1 MPRGLMLTI
10 GGVIL
15 ALALV
20 VGGLAMYRPP
30 RALYIAVTPEPIGKP
45 AATSQGVGATSDPG
59 KEAPTAAASADT
71 ISLGDRAVTVAA
83 SVFPAQSQIAQGTPI
98 ILSFSAQGGE
108 MQQLCA
114 TVGGLLDSGLCSIRS
129 LSVGAVDDAGVHV
142 PLTADQAQ
150 TLTRVRDAGVALVV
164 AADNAVLM
172 ATTTSQQPTAAPTS
186 APPPTAAAAPTT
198 APAAA
203 SPAPQAQK
211 QAAATFVDGLPLL
224 WVAVGIVVA
233 IAAGAVVVL
242 RRRRGGPAPL
252 KSPKPATGRKFGL
265 PKSGGD
271 KAPATTTAQSPAG
284 LSLNLGSIEVQPLL
298 DDDAAIAQSAPRAIG
313 ESFTSAAATGPF
325 APTAPSTG
333 AFLSADDDLF
343 ASDVTAPSV
352 ATPAPTVFGESGRD
366 AGKPIGDDLFAFD
379 GGVAQPAAPATV
391 GASATSETATGAFLS
406 ADDDLFA
413 SDFALPPAA
422 GSDTPDMFGGGTGA
436 FLSADDDLF
445 ASDFALAP
453 PARPSAVDDVFS
465 TPTSAATG
473 AGLLDDLQPEPVVAV
488 AEPVIPRLGAPLPPA
503 RAADALPPTAALDR
517 QSALRWV
524 KRSSDQ

>member
-1 MPRGLMLTI
+1 MLTI

-30 RALYIAVTPEPIGKP
+30 RASYMAVTPEPIGKP
-45 AATSQGVGATSDPG
+45 AAAPQGVGATSDSG

-71 ISLGDRAVTVAA
+71 ITLGDRAVIVAA

-108 MQQLCA
+108 MQQLCV

-150 TLTRVRDAGVALVV
+150 TLTRVRDAGVALIV

-172 ATTTSQQPTAAPTS
+172 ATTTTKQPTAAPTI

-224 WVAVGIVVA
+224 WVAVGMVVLA

-252 KSPKPATGRKFGL
+252 KGPKPATGQKFGL
-265 PKSGGD
+265 PKLGGG
-271 KAPATTTAQSPAG
+271 KAPTTNTAPAPVG

-298 DDDAAIAQSAPRAIG
+298 DDDTAIAQSAPRAIE

-343 ASDVTAPSV
+343 APDVTAPSV
-352 ATPAPTVFGESGRD
+352 ATPAPTVFGESGRG
-366 AGKPIGDDLFAFD
+366 AGKPIGDDLFGFD
-379 GGVAQPAAPATV
+379 GGMVQPAAPAV
-391 GASATSETATGAFLS
+391 AGASATSGTATGAFLS

-436 FLSADDDLF
+436 FLNTDNDLF

-453 PARPSAVDDVFS
+453 PTRPSAVDDVFS
-465 TPTSAATG
+465 TPPSAATG
-473 AGLLDDLQPEPVVAV
+473 AGLLEDLQPEPVVAV